1 MKMAKERIDIW
12 GGFHEAH
19 IMSLFVNSDV
29 ISALLEKSSS
39 SGDNAIISELLD
51 SLNNKQRE
59 KIKKHMCGVENCM
72 CGRLNHHIR
81 MRRTVFTS
89 TMI

>member
-1 MKMAKERIDIW
+1 MAKEKIDIW
-12 GGFHEAH
+12 GGFHEAD
-19 IMSLFVNSDV
+19 IISLFIDSDV
-29 ISALLEKSSS
+29 ISKLLEKSSS
-39 SGDNAIISELLD
+39 VDDNAIISELLD
-51 SLNNKQRE
+51 NLNNKQRE

-89 TMI
+89 TIRG